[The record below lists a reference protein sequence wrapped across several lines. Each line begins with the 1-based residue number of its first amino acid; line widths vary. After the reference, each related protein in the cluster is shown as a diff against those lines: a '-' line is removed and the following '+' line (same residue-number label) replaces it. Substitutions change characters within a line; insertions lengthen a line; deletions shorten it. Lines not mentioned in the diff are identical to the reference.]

1 MLICL
6 LQILDLKGT
15 PKQEQNDLL
24 DSFLTITST
33 KTDLESTSFLSSL
46 DMDPGQ
52 VTNLTSPAAS
62 RVSLLPG
69 TTTGESILAALS
81 SPQLGTSSSSGADTP
96 PKADSTAKREVFPD
110 FRRLMSFAVRRD
122 TMPPS

>member
-1 MLICL
+1 M
-6 LQILDLKGT
+6 
-15 PKQEQNDLL
+15 

-52 VTNLTSPAAS
+52 ATNLTSPAGS
-62 RVSLLPG
+62 RVSLMAG
-69 TTTGESILAALS
+69 ASTGESILAVLS
-81 SPQLGTSSSSGADTP
+81 SPQLTSQISSGSDTP
-96 PKADSTAKREVFPD
+96 PKSDGSAKREVFSD

-122 TMPPS
+122 TVPPS